1 MFILNFSLAYVSCW
15 TLLRIEYIMDV
26 VAWQDVANISF
37 PLGVAAGGS
46 MDRFWNG
53 TGWDDAKWIVL
64 WVAVLA
70 ALVAVAAYVIGKIH
84 PKSVQKEP
92 TASQWL
98 SKYRDLHSQGKI
110 TDEEFR
116 TIKTTLAEQLQ
127 DELND
132 NGETGYTAG
141 NQK

>member
-1 MFILNFSLAYVSCW
+1 
-15 TLLRIEYIMDV
+15 
-26 VAWQDVANISF
+26 
-37 PLGVAAGGS
+37 
-46 MDRFWNG
+46 MDRFWND
-53 TGWDDAKWIVL
+53 TSWDHAKWIVL

-70 ALVAVAAYVIGKIH
+70 ALVAVAAYVIGKIR
-84 PKSVQKEP
+84 PKPVQKEP

-141 NQK
+141 DEK